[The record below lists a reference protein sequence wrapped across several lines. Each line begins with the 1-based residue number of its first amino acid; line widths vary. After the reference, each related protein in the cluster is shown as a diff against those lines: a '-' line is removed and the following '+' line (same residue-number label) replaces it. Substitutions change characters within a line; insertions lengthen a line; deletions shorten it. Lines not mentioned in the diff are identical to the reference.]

1 MWQTIMGNN
10 FLDIRN
16 LLICEKVTLF
26 VYLLMQE
33 NKQNSVLQINI

>member
-16 LLICEKVTLF
+16 LLICKKVTLF